1 MPILQI
7 EHSVRDF
14 DAWKQAFDADPLGR
28 QQSGVRRYRIARPA
42 DDANRVVVDLEFDSR
57 DEAETFR
64 VALADLW
71 TRVVAEGLIDN
82 PQARILDAVESKEL

>member
-7 EHSVRDF
+7 EHSVRDY
-14 DAWKQAFDADPLGR
+14 DAWKQAFDGDPLGR
-28 QQSGVRRYRIARPA
+28 QQSGVRRYRVARPV
-42 DDANRVVVDLEFDSR
+42 DDPNRVVVDLEFDSR

-64 VALADLW
+64 VALGELW